1 MKYIFLLLTV
11 LASTSVCGEEYCLF
25 NDKQVKVGESVWVEI
40 PEYVENISTQMKE
53 NGYSQKEIDL
63 EIKYSDHTGHRLHC
77 TQAYSLDPSGKNV
90 GEMLKIT
97 SYVMVDLNPY
107 SVLNK
112 TKTKTKTK

>member
-1 MKYIFLLLTV
+1 MKYIFLLLSV
-11 LASTSVCGEEYCLF
+11 LASTSVFGEEHCLF

-53 NGYSQKEIDL
+53 DGYSQEEIDR
-63 EIKYSDHTGHRLHC
+63 EIKYSDHTGHRLYC
-77 TQAYSLDPSGKNV
+77 TQAYSFVEPGGKNV

-112 TKTKTKTK
+112 TK